1 MNKKSWDKGFF
12 VFVGILFC
20 IWGISTCILTYILI
34 LGYPSFI
41 GWGVFI
47 SLFIPTLI
55 FYFERL
61 DNEQKLE
68 IERREIEILNRKGN
82 EN

>member
-1 MNKKSWDKGFF
+1 MNKKSLDKGFF

-20 IWGISTCILTYILI
+20 IWGISTYIFEYLS
-34 LGYPSFI
+34 YPSFI

-47 SLFIPTLI
+47 SLFIPTMI

-61 DNEQKLE
+61 ENEQKLE
-68 IERREIEILNRKGN
+68 IEILNRRS
-82 EN
+82 EPE